1 VDVKGVIIMDQA
13 TKQRTLEIELNNK
26 TVSLPDE
33 PGRDEATGAA
43 IKAAAIAQGVA
54 IRADFPLFR
63 VQGSKLEPVGGG
75 KNIHVHRGQKFR
87 AVAPDD
93 NS

>member
-1 VDVKGVIIMDQA
+1 MTDA
-13 TKQRTLEIELNNK
+13 TTSRPRTI
-26 TVSLPDE
+26 TVTVNDHPVHFTE
-33 PGRDEATGAA
+33 HKATGAE

-54 IRADFPLFR
+54 IEQDFLLFL
-63 VQGSKLEPVGGG
+63 VQGDHLRPVGDEDEITL
-75 KNIHVHRGQKFR
+75 NPHQEFR